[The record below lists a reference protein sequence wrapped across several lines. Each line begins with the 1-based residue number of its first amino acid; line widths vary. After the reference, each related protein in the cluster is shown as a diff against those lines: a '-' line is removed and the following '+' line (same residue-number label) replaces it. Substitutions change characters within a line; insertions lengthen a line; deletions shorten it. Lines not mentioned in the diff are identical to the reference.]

1 MFREVEQK
9 VLKIIEMNREGVF
22 AQSILFVIC
31 LYLYLAKMDVFFGTA
46 CTIFI
51 SCLVVE

>member
-9 VLKIIEMNREGVF
+9 ILKIIEMNREGVF

-31 LYLYLAKMDVFFGTA
+31 LYLAKMDVFFGTA
-46 CTIFI
+46 GTIFI
-51 SCLVVE
+51 SCVVVE